1 MSAEINYKNKY
12 LALRGKYMNDLDM
25 AFRLG
30 FEQGQQQ
37 AQQDQ
42 AMQAQQEQAQ
52 MDQMMAQAQ
61 GGGAPGQEGGE
72 SGEAAPGQPSEAP
85 MEGAGG
91 SELDQHIAKLESM
104 INGAPGGASEE
115 IQKSLQSLKALRK
128 AELDK
133 IQFKKSEQAVKGIA
147 RALHKPAHKLSVLAS
162 HNLSSCAKA
171 AVSMQHKIVNDV
183 MSKMHEEEQRAS
195 SDIKNILS
203 VEGITKKE

>member
-61 GGGAPGQEGGE
+61 SGAAPGQEGQP
-72 SGEAAPGQPSEAP
+72 GEAAPGEQPMEAP
-85 MEGAGG
+85 AVGGG

-104 INGAPGGASEE
+104 LNGSGAGADPE
-115 IQKSLQSLKALRK
+115 IKKSIESLKSLRK
-128 AELDK
+128 AELE
-133 IQFKKSEQAVKGIA
+133 KSQLRKSDQAVKGIVK
-147 RALHKPAHKLSVLAS
+147 ALHKPQYKVSALAN
-162 HNLSSCAKA
+162 HNLSTNAKT

-183 MSKMHEEEQRAS
+183 MSKMQEEEKRAS
-195 SDIKNILS
+195 SEIKNILS

>member
-12 LALRGKYMNDLDM
+12 LALRGKYISDLDM

-52 MDQMMAQAQ
+52 MDQMMAQNQA
-61 GGGAPGQEGGE
+61 GGAPGEGQP
-72 SGEAAPGQPSEAP
+72 GEAAPGEQPQDGSDP
-85 MEGAGG
+85 MSAGG

-104 INGAPGGASEE
+104 INGSGASADPE
-115 IQKSLQSLKALRK
+115 IKKSLESLKALRK
-128 AELDK
+128 AELEK
-133 IQFKKSEQAVKGIA
+133 IQFKKSEQAIKGISK
-147 RALHKPAHKLSVLAS
+147 ALHKPNYKISALAN
-162 HNLSSCAKA
+162 HNLSTGAKS

-183 MSKMHEEEQRAS
+183 MSKMQEEEKRAS
-195 SDIKNILS
+195 VDIKNILN
-203 VEGITKKE
+203 VEGLTKKE